1 MELAFFII
9 VLFVLSYSAGVGGI
23 GLDGFEGSQTSH
35 HGEVERDGDH
45 LHSNYQRKEDV
56 TYENAIEE
64 EEDEEQ
70 AYRIVHQQLILEGY
84 IDEDVE
90 YDDWLN
96 DSQTWLVIADKCAM
110 HDMYSLATEF
120 YMLSIA
126 KDMEAFKKPM
136 LWFRFAKSCFRC
148 GKIEDA
154 KLAIKVS
161 RVDPL
166 VRSFSDSSALFL
178 FPLFYSSFLFLLLA
192 SNDQSTFQLT
202 TSKNTRKVDF

>member
-1 MELAFFII
+1 LD
-9 VLFVLSYSAGVGGI
+9 SAGVGGI
-23 GLDGFEGSQTSH
+23 GLNGFEGSPPSH
-35 HGEVERDGDH
+35 LVEDEREGNLIQNNH
-45 LHSNYQRKEDV
+45 QGKEGASYDNPD
-56 TYENAIEE
+56 ED

-84 IDEDVE
+84 IDENVD
-90 YDDWLN
+90 YDDWVN

-154 KLAIKVS
+154 KLAIRVS
-161 RVDPL
+161 QSPSFYL
-166 VRSFSDSSALFL
+166 SFFSLSFSS
-178 FPLFYSSFLFLLLA
+178 
-192 SNDQSTFQLT
+192 
-202 TSKNTRKVDF
+202 